1 LSLGGSSST
10 LQAEILSRV
19 VLRLLFQ
26 TENVKTF
33 RSTANNN
40 NTQTEMRRHKN
51 GKRNLQRRR
60 KTNRKKK
67 LLMLL
72 SLLQHLSNHCEY

>member
-19 VLRLLFQ
+19 VLRFLFQ
-26 TENVKTF
+26 TENVKIL

-60 KTNRKKK
+60 KTNRKK
-67 LLMLL
+67 
-72 SLLQHLSNHCEY
+72 NY